1 MTFETSL
8 LIATAL
14 ETISSMLMCET
25 ITQTNLDQDKS
36 LSYSDKITTKSS
48 QLEALIRQEKFPQMD
63 KLNQLRLQIAVR
75 QYYNI
80 NL

>member
-75 QYYNI
+75 QYLNI

>member
-75 QYYNI
+75 QY
-80 NL
+80 